1 MANAALVTQKVQEV
15 HMTNRLDAPGQV
27 QLDSSFSL
35 NVSFSPDGTRCVGK
49 LHQTLRDKESAG
61 AKFNLTL
68 DMVGIFNCSGA
79 TTDEVKRQV
88 HGEVYEQLFPHLQAQ
103 CSTLAAST
111 GIPGLMLRKGVIEP
125 GSISVNRGKQP
136 PTDRNPDGGPKLTLL

>member
-1 MANAALVTQKVQEV
+1 
-15 HMTNRLDAPGQV
+15 
-27 QLDSSFSL
+27 
-35 NVSFSPDGTRCVGK
+35 VG
-49 LHQTLRDKESAG
+49 
-61 AKFNLTL
+61 
-68 DMVGIFNCSGA
+68 VFNCFGA

-103 CSTLAAST
+103 CSTLAAAS